1 MTLPGRAAARDARR
15 ADILAAAV
23 RALAREGV
31 AETTTRM
38 IAAEAQVNQA
48 TLRYY
53 FGSKDDLLLAVL
65 QAMMQR
71 TQEVVTAAAPLTP
84 ELAAPGGLR
93 AAIAQSVGAFWAH
106 VEAEPELQQMQQELT
121 HYALRRPESAW
132 LTREQYGGYTAV
144 VEAIFREAFALA
156 GQASATPYDALARFV
171 IAGIDGLILQF
182 LSDRDTTRARR
193 DLACLI
199 AAVIALAEGT
209 APTPSPSPAAVGEG
223 RA

>member
-1 MTLPGRAAARDARR
+1 MTAPARATTRDARR
-15 ADILAAAV
+15 ADILAAAI

-38 IAAEAQVNQA
+38 LAAEAQVNQA

-53 FGSKDDLLLAVL
+53 FGSKDDLLLAAL
-65 QAMMQR
+65 QEMMRR
-71 TQEVVTAAAPLTP
+71 TQEVVAAATP
-84 ELAAPGGLR
+84 QPAELRKPGGLR
-93 AAIAQSVGAFWAH
+93 RAIAESISAFWAH

-144 VEAIFREAFALA
+144 VEAIFCAAFAVA
-156 GQASATPYDALARFV
+156 GQTCATPFDALARFV

-182 LSDRDTTRARR
+182 LSDRDTARARR

-199 AAVIALAEGT
+199 AAVIALAEG
-209 APTPSPSPAAVGEG
+209 APSP
-223 RA
+223 